1 MNIFY
6 LNRDPIEC
14 ALQHCDKH
22 VVKMIIEYAQLM
34 STAHRV
40 LDGELYFDKAKN
52 GRKLRRFRLPDDRDS
67 TLMLSVH
74 ENHPSNIWLRKA
86 DANYNWLWKMWYH
99 LNKEYTYR
107 YGKTHA
113 CYRLVNN
120 LKETPMNIP
129 KGSFT
134 PPTPAMPEECKIAG
148 DSLGSYHKYYIEK
161 KNYFAKWTDRQIPT
175 WYVEGL
181 NNYNANISIS

>member
-40 LDGELYFDKAKN
+40 LDGELFFDKAKN

-67 TLMLSVH
+67 ILMLSVH

-86 DANYNWLWKMWYH
+86 DANYKWLWKMWYN

-107 YGKTHA
+107 RNGTQHLSGTVQIYTRTTRA
-113 CYRLVNN
+113 AAPTATTLRWRSRCLVDVQVR
-120 LKETPMNIP
+120 
-129 KGSFT
+129 G
-134 PPTPAMPEECKIAG
+134 A
-148 DSLGSYHKYYIEK
+148 
-161 KNYFAKWTDRQIPT
+161 
-175 WYVEGL
+175 
-181 NNYNANISIS
+181 

>member
-52 GRKLRRFRLPDDRDS
+52 GDIRCQAILDFTFEKLGQKMADFIHILNPQAIIFCGNIAKSMGAYMPIISGFCEAQLLNDFKGKIHYGVSELLDDR
-67 TLMLSVH
+67 
-74 ENHPSNIWLRKA
+74 
-86 DANYNWLWKMWYH
+86 
-99 LNKEYTYR
+99 
-107 YGKTHA
+107 
-113 CYRLVNN
+113 
-120 LKETPMNIP
+120 MNVL
-129 KGSFT
+129 G
-134 PPTPAMPEECKIAG
+134 PA
-148 DSLGSYHKYYIEK
+148 SLA
-161 KNYFAKWTDRQIPT
+161 FAKAEEL
-175 WYVEGL
+175 VG
-181 NNYNANISIS
+181 